1 MVLTHGDKE
10 WNMKYDGGNKR
21 HVFDYQGWKRFAA
34 DNNLKCN
41 DACIFEVLESSSTIV
56 RLRVV
61 ILRNVKDLPPELDF
75 GNTPQTAIEL
85 D

>member
-1 MVLTHGDKE
+1 MVLTHGDKV
-10 WNMKYDGGNKR
+10 WNMKYDGSDKR
-21 HVFDYQGWKRFAA
+21 HTFDYQGWKRFAA
-34 DNNLKCN
+34 DNNLKYK

-61 ILRNVKDLPPELDF
+61 ILRYVKDLPPELDF
-75 GNTPQTAIEL
+75 GNTPETAIEL